1 MAFSVPV
8 AVPSSVL
15 PRSCAFHTYGVLQL
29 PSIDSSCASLYR
41 AGRLPTPLVGR
52 CAAEAVLKDPI
63 RFRWVWM
70 NNTRRVFS
78 RVLNIGCRSC
88 SEFAQYIGSVS
99 TVVYLV
105 VPSKHSKQYHSL
117 LERPDNTF
125 ECAFICTLQSRQ
137 GELHC
142 WLVMWDIISHEWKLC
157 PHLLLM
163 SAQQ

>member
-1 MAFSVPV
+1 
-8 AVPSSVL
+8 
-15 PRSCAFHTYGVLQL
+15 
-29 PSIDSSCASLYR
+29 
-41 AGRLPTPLVGR
+41 
-52 CAAEAVLKDPI
+52 
-63 RFRWVWM
+63 M

-125 ECAFICTLQSRQ
+125 ECAFICTLRRY
-137 GELHC
+137 
-142 WLVMWDIISHEWKLC
+142 
-157 PHLLLM
+157 PHHANLTSTRTGATGQEERNVHRL
-163 SAQQ
+163 